1 MSIYYQH
8 VVTISGTSLLSD
20 GVQTKISLLVLYE
33 LKSIPL
39 MDSSQYAWH
48 IGLRDRL
55 VGTISI

>member
-8 VVTISGTSLLSD
+8 VVTISGPSLLSG
-20 GVQTKISLLVLYE
+20 GVQTEIGSLILYE
-33 LKSIPL
+33 LQSIPL